1 MRNHTNRLICLD
13 AAVPDLAMLREGV
26 VPAARIVELRAA
38 EDGFAQI
45 AAALAA
51 AQQPIHEL
59 HIVTHG
65 TVGCLHIAGAVI
77 DGAALSQYAAVLAEW
92 QTGLADD
99 AGIYLYGCE
108 IAAGPV
114 GRAFVQQFSQLVGRS
129 VAASETL
136 TGNSAQGGDW
146 ELAWRV
152 GQIPVAIAFDA
163 ATQAAY
169 PAVLSNLNL
178 TGINLGA
185 TNLLVNNG
193 SALQAGNVLRLTDD
207 LTFQRAS
214 SYTIVPM
221 QLDGSTSFNSS
232 FQFRLGGAAGTNGT
246 DGFTFVLQNS
256 AAGIKALGFD
266 GGNMGYGGIDR
277 SIAIKFDTFKNEGI
291 DLSDNT
297 ISILRDGSVVNALAT
312 TQAPVDLN
320 DGQLHTAWIDYD
332 GLTDILNVYVGDG
345 TKPAQALLSTTI
357 DLTTVLGN
365 QAYMGFTAGSGFI
378 GARQEISNWSFQAP
392 NVRASAPLP
401 PTPTANVNLATL
413 SPALISLNGAANRAA
428 TAIELTPDRQHSRGS
443 AFYNAPVQIGPNTGF
458 NTQFQFVL
466 DGAAGTTGADGF
478 TFALQNSS
486 AGSQALGAVG
496 SYVGI
501 GLVEKSLAVKFDTYK
516 NANDVAENTVAIVLN
531 GEVYAPIALQAL
543 PFDLNNGAAY
553 SAWVDYDGL
562 TDQLTVYV
570 SDGTAKPAV
579 AVLTTTI
586 DLTTVVGEQ
595 AYVGFTAA
603 AGGIAQRQTVTG
615 WQFQTGNGV
624 AQPPVGTGGGLRG
637 EYFDNANFTNLRVVR
652 VDPTVNYNW
661 AGGSPEPA
669 IGPDTFSVR
678 WSGQVQAQYDEA
690 YTFYTTTDDGVR
702 LTVNGQVLINQL
714 AVQGG
719 PAENL
724 GTITL
729 AAGQRYDIV
738 LEYLEDDLDAQ
749 AQLAWSSASQVRQ
762 VIPQSQLYT
771 VPYNPGTIF
780 MGSENFSVQEN
791 SQFATVRFD
800 RIGGSDG
807 YATVNYNTANAS
819 ALSGQDYTSIQTNV
833 TFAPGETEK
842 TVQIPILN
850 DALIEGNEV
859 FNVALGETAGAD
871 LGTRRTVG
879 ITILDDDAVNSVFN
893 LSRANYTVN
902 ENAGTASIT
911 IQRSGDTTVPATVN
925 YTTTN
930 GTATAG
936 ADYTTTTGT
945 MNFAANEVTKVL
957 LIPITNDV
965 AAETNET
972 LTITLSAPTGGTLGA
987 TTLSTLTIADNDV
1000 NGTFTKEILTTNL
1013 VEPTAFEFAP
1023 VPPAGQPQLTFI
1035 AEKRGTVRVMSNGVQ
1050 LPGNFIDISNDVNN
1064 TRDRG
1069 LIGIAVHPQF
1079 YAGAPYIYLSY
1090 TYDPPEA
1097 ALGNGDAG
1105 RDGNGNRPSRMIR
1118 VEADAATGFTTF
1130 KAGTQVVL
1138 LGTNSTW
1145 ANTSR
1150 PDLNST
1156 DRINFGVPSSGRN
1169 PDGSWIQD
1177 YLATDSESHS
1187 IGDVTFGPDGF
1198 LYVSNGDGT
1207 SYSDADPRA
1216 DRVMDI
1222 NNLSG
1227 KLLRLDPLTGKGV
1240 ASNPFW
1246 DGNGDSNQSKVWNL
1260 GLRNPFRFTF
1270 NDDTGLPVIG
1280 DVGWGSWEEVNV
1292 GTRGSNFGW
1301 PYYEGNS
1308 DGSLRSSYAT
1318 NADTGT
1324 DVLAAAFY
1332 ARNVDVTAPAFSYL
1346 HDGPNAIVVGDFYN
1360 GPAADFQGGLFTSDA
1375 SRGTIDVLFFNA
1387 AQDKV
1392 DITKTRRFETNL
1404 FGVTQMQAG
1413 PDGSMYFVTL
1423 GFGGQPSTFQRWV
1436 YA

>member
-1 MRNHTNRLICLD
+1 
-13 AAVPDLAMLREGV
+13 
-26 VPAARIVELRAA
+26 
-38 EDGFAQI
+38 
-45 AAALAA
+45 
-51 AQQPIHEL
+51 
-59 HIVTHG
+59 
-65 TVGCLHIAGAVI
+65 
-77 DGAALSQYAAVLAEW
+77 
-92 QTGLADD
+92 
-99 AGIYLYGCE
+99 
-108 IAAGPV
+108 
-114 GRAFVQQFSQLVGRS
+114 
-129 VAASETL
+129 
-136 TGNSAQGGDW
+136 
-146 ELAWRV
+146 
-152 GQIPVAIAFDA
+152 
-163 ATQAAY
+163 
-169 PAVLSNLNL
+169 
-178 TGINLGA
+178 
-185 TNLLVNNG
+185 
-193 SALQAGNVLRLTDD
+193 
-207 LTFQRAS
+207 
-214 SYTIVPM
+214 
-221 QLDGSTSFNSS
+221 
-232 FQFRLGGAAGTNGT
+232 
-246 DGFTFVLQNS
+246 
-256 AAGIKALGFD
+256 
-266 GGNMGYGGIDR
+266 
-277 SIAIKFDTFKNEGI
+277 
-291 DLSDNT
+291 
-297 ISILRDGSVVNALAT
+297 LRDGSVVNALAT

-624 AQPPVGTGGGLRG
+624 AQPPVGTGDGLRG

-738 LEYLEDDLDAQ
+738 LEYLEDDLEAQ

-780 MGSENFSVQEN
+780 MGSENFAIQEN
-791 SQFATVRFD
+791 SQFATVRFV
-800 RIGGSDG
+800 REGGSDG
-807 YATVNYNTANAS
+807 YATVNFTTVNAS
-819 ALSGQDYTSIQTNV
+819 ALAGQDYTTVLDNV
-833 TFAPGETEK
+833 TFAPGEIEK
-842 TVQIPILN
+842 LVQIPILN
-850 DALIEGNEV
+850 DGVVETNEV
-859 FNVALGETAGAD
+859 FNVALGETAGAG

-879 ITILDDDAVNSVFN
+879 VTILDDDAVNSVFN
-893 LSRANYTVN
+893 FSRATYTVN

-911 IQRSGDTTVPATVN
+911 IERSGDTTIPATIN

-945 MNFAANEVTKVL
+945 LAFAANEVTKVL
-957 LIPITNDV
+957 LIPITND
-965 AAETNET
+965 ATAEPNEN
-972 LTITLSAPTGGTLGA
+972 LTITLSAPTGGALGL
-987 TTLSTLTIADNDV
+987 TTLATLTIADNDT
-1000 NGTFTKEILTTNL
+1000 NGTFTKEVLVPNL

-1023 VPPAGQPQLTFI
+1023 VPPAGEPQLMFI
-1035 AEKRGTVRVMSNGVQ
+1035 AEKRGTVRVMRDGVLQ
-1050 LPGNFIDISNDVNN
+1050 GGNFIDISDEVNN

-1105 RDGNGNRPSRMIR
+1105 RDGKGNRPSRMIR
-1118 VEADAATGFTTF
+1118 VEAEINPATGAVTA
-1130 KAGTQVVL
+1130 KAGTQLVL
-1138 LGTNSTW
+1138 LGKNSTW

-1156 DRINFGVPSSGRN
+1156 SDFTVPSSGGTPGN
-1169 PDGSWIQD
+1169 WVQD

-1187 IGDVTFGPDGF
+1187 IGDVAFGPDGF

-1207 SYSDADPRA
+1207 SYNDVDPRA
-1216 DRVMDI
+1216 ARVMDI
-1222 NNLSG
+1222 DNLSG
-1227 KLLRLDPLTGKGV
+1227 KMLRLDPLTGQGV
-1240 ASNPFW
+1240 ADNPFW
-1246 DGNGDSNQSKVWNL
+1246 DGNGDSNRSKVWNL

-1270 NDDTGLPVIG
+1270 DDVTGLPVIA
-1280 DVGWGSWEEVNV
+1280 DVGWSTWEEVNI
-1292 GTRGSNFGW
+1292 GTKGANFGW
-1301 PYYEGNS
+1301 PWFEGGLDGTVSISRRSPYE
-1308 DGSLRSSYAT
+1308 
-1318 NADTGT
+1318 NAASTAAA
-1324 DVLAAAFY
+1324 AAAFY
-1332 ARNVDVTAPAFSYL
+1332 NSGTVVTAPAFSYL
-1346 HDGPNAIVVGDFYN
+1346 HDGPNAIVAGDFYD
-1360 GPAADFQGGLFTSDA
+1360 GPAPDFQGGLFTADA
-1375 SRGTIDVLFFNA
+1375 SRGTIDVVFYNDARTAF
-1387 AQDKV
+1387 DP
-1392 DITKTRRFETNL
+1392 TKTRRFETNL
-1404 FGVTQMQAG
+1404 FGVTQMQQG

-1423 GFGGQPSTFQRWV
+1423 GFGGTPGTLQRWT